1 MKLQRGTLSLL
12 TVLLLLVG
20 TGAAVAWRLL
30 SQEDAEAT
38 PATTELPDIEGV
50 EVVSTDQFMGAQPV
64 EGVPVVRD
72 TLWVRVVAAG
82 QAEASRRSGVATR
95 TAGVV
100 QRVYVREN
108 SVVQTGQLLVQL
120 DTVEATMRLIEA
132 EANLTR
138 AQASY
143 QERMLAGAG
152 IPLSPE
158 DAANRERIV
167 RAETNLTGAELGVER
182 ARMELEFTRVRAPF
196 AGRVADLKAVEG
208 SYVGNGSEALT
219 LLQLDPIRVEV
230 NVLEGEI
237 GYLSAGRRAQVR
249 FNAIPGE
256 TFTATVESVN
266 PLVDSSTRAGRV
278 TLTLPNSQ
286 GRILPGFYAWVS
298 LDAEAFPD
306 RVLIP
311 REAVVQRGDQNRD
324 VVFTLKNDNGEGMGL
339 ADWKYVAIGRRNDT
353 HVEIIPSEETTMLE
367 PGEIVLVNGH
377 HYLAHDTPVRLV
389 ESVVAAGGRPGR

>member
-1 MKLQRGTLSLL
+1 
-12 TVLLLLVG
+12 
-20 TGAAVAWRLL
+20 
-30 SQEDAEAT
+30 
-38 PATTELPDIEGV
+38 
-50 EVVSTDQFMGAQPV
+50 
-64 EGVPVVRD
+64 
-72 TLWVRVVAAG
+72 
-82 QAEASRRSGVATR
+82 
-95 TAGVV
+95 
-100 QRVYVREN
+100 
-108 SVVQTGQLLVQL
+108 
-120 DTVEATMRLIEA
+120 MRLIEA

-152 IPLSPE
+152 IPLSPA
-158 DAANRERIV
+158 DQANRERIV

-196 AGRVADLKAVEG
+196 GGRVADLKAVEG
-208 SYVGNGSEALT
+208 AFVGNGSEALT

-237 GYLSAGRRAQVR
+237 GYLSTGRRAQVR

-256 TFTATVESVN
+256 TFTATVEAVN

-278 TLTLPNSQ
+278 TLTLPNSR

-306 RVLIP
+306 RILVP
-311 REAVVQRGDQNRD
+311 REAVVQRGDRNRD
-324 VVFTLKNDNGEGMGL
+324 VVFTLKNADEQGMGL

-353 HVEIIPSEETTMLE
+353 HVEIIPSDDTSMLE

-389 ESVVAAGGRPGR
+389 ESVAAAGGRPGR